1 MEAHLDFPDADGGA
15 IVGAGP
21 EAAGANPQSL
31 GADAPIGAQL
41 QGATHNLAH
50 QLLKAGAPALED
62 PLEQG
67 INAEAQG
74 QAASHNEPAGQK
86 CQGQETTCTAS
97 GSAGFR
103 GFSCDAI
110 RPFGHPPGTVTVRL
124 GRNIKG
130 PPRSTMGADPIFLQA
145 GQWLGAAGGA
155 LVVVTVVAF
164 LARWGVRFRLVGVSS
179 FTLLLAISCLAFAVS
194 YVPRISIPGARSVP
208 VVYDNGTDLV
218 IAAAPA
224 DLPAEA
230 IRPTLEEVARNVHGT
245 SRTSEDGF
253 VHVRLRRVE
262 PAPEGAGQPV
272 VLGEALV
279 ELATGSVTLR

>member
-1 MEAHLDFPDADGGA
+1 
-15 IVGAGP
+15 
-21 EAAGANPQSL
+21 
-31 GADAPIGAQL
+31 
-41 QGATHNLAH
+41 
-50 QLLKAGAPALED
+50 
-62 PLEQG
+62 
-67 INAEAQG
+67 
-74 QAASHNEPAGQK
+74 
-86 CQGQETTCTAS
+86 
-97 GSAGFR
+97 
-103 GFSCDAI
+103 
-110 RPFGHPPGTVTVRL
+110 
-124 GRNIKG
+124 
-130 PPRSTMGADPIFLQA
+130 MGADPIFFQA
-145 GQWLGAAGGA
+145 GQWLGAAGGV

-224 DLPAEA
+224 DLAAEA
-230 IRPTLEEVARNVHGT
+230 ILPTLEEVARNVRGN

-279 ELATGSVTLR
+279 ELATGSLTLR

>member
-1 MEAHLDFPDADGGA
+1 
-15 IVGAGP
+15 
-21 EAAGANPQSL
+21 
-31 GADAPIGAQL
+31 
-41 QGATHNLAH
+41 
-50 QLLKAGAPALED
+50 
-62 PLEQG
+62 
-67 INAEAQG
+67 
-74 QAASHNEPAGQK
+74 
-86 CQGQETTCTAS
+86 
-97 GSAGFR
+97 
-103 GFSCDAI
+103 
-110 RPFGHPPGTVTVRL
+110 
-124 GRNIKG
+124 
-130 PPRSTMGADPIFLQA
+130 MGADPIFLQA

-262 PAPEGAGQPV
+262 PALEGAGQPV